1 MIELA
6 KTSISI
12 DAPIT
17 VVFKYASN
25 MENYKHW
32 FPGVIDIKSEN
43 DLEHGVI
50 GKKYV
55 EKLSLPS
62 GDSALIIEVDQCDT
76 NRLFLTKGD
85 LAGILP
91 QMTIIFS
98 VGEDRKCDVIL
109 QYHSRN
115 PELTEACDIIIA
127 LREDLNVRAKNGL
140 AILKDILE
148 NK

>member
-1 MIELA
+1 MIELS
-6 KTSISI
+6 KT
-12 DAPIT
+12 PIT
-17 VVFKYASN
+17 IDVPTAVIFKYVSN

-32 FPGVIDIKSEN
+32 FPGVIDIKSAN
-43 DLEHGVI
+43 SLDHGVI

-62 GDSALIIEVDQCDT
+62 GDSELLIEVDQCDT
-76 NRLFLTKGD
+76 NHLFLTKGD

-91 QMTIIFS
+91 QMTITFS
-98 VGEDRKCDVIL
+98 VGEDKRCEVIL

-115 PELTEACDIIIA
+115 PELTEVSDIIVA

-140 AILKDILE
+140 AKLKDILE
-148 NK
+148 QK